1 MESKKKGTAKLCS
14 NDISRVHLYIIIYIY
29 REREK
34 EIEIEIEMVG
44 SILIKSLI
52 NIPIVP

>member
-1 MESKKKGTAKLCS
+1 MFQWYFQSTY
-14 NDISRVHLYIIIYIY
+14 LYIYINIY